1 MKNLALSEIPL
12 ENFGV
17 VEMNQ
22 TDMIEVEGGGFWKQ
36 LGEALILVGIIIC
49 ILL

>member
-1 MKNLALSEIPL
+1 MKNLAL
-12 ENFGV
+12 ENYGV

-22 TDMIEVEGGGFWKQ
+22 TEMTEVDGGGFWKS
-36 LGEALILVGIIIC
+36 LGEALILVGCILC